1 MKNVNV
7 DFSGLTDV
15 KKLLFRVQ
23 EKFDS
28 LEEENLNLRKQI
40 RFYNKE
46 EEIQK
51 REETIKDLRERALY
65 LMSDKEWKDYN
76 AFREKHYKVS
86 GCKNPNHYIFDLIGT
101 EIGVVIKVTCPV
113 CGETKDITDF
123 KDW

>member
-1 MKNVNV
+1 MKLVNV
-7 DFSGLTDV
+7 DFSELTDI
-15 KKLLFRVQ
+15 KKLLSRIQ
-23 EKFDS
+23 ENFDS
-28 LEEENLNLRKQI
+28 LEEENRSLRNRIKS
-40 RFYNKE
+40 YNQEKE
-46 EEIQK
+46 IKE
-51 REETIKDLRERALY
+51 REETIKNLQTHALY
-65 LMSDKEWKDYN
+65 ILSDKEWKDYN